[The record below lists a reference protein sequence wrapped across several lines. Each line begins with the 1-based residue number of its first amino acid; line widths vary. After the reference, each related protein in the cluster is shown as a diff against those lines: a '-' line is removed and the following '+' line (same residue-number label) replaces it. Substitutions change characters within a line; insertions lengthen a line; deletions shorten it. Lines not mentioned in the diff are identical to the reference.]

1 MFAVGQGR
9 VGLAAVFPRPLE
21 HGMVTDQRPLAVSM
35 GEPAGIGPDL
45 VAHAAAR
52 RADLGLPPFVAYG
65 DPALF
70 AARARRLGLALEV
83 EAGTPEAAA
92 AATPGRLVVVPAG
105 GPVADRP
112 GAAAPENAAAVI
124 EAIRHAVADTLAGRT
139 AAVVTAPIHK
149 ALLYAAGFE
158 FPGHTEFLA
167 TLAARAGVVPRAVM
181 MLADGDLRAVPAT
194 VHVPLRAVP
203 DLLTTDLLVDTGRI
217 VAGDLVR
224 RFRITAPKLAFTGL
238 NPHAGEGGAIG
249 REEIGTIAP
258 AVRRLEAEGIAAAG
272 PLSADTLF
280 HPPSWRRFDA
290 VIAMYHDQ
298 ALIPIKTVAFDRA
311 VNVTLGLPFVRTSPD
326 HGTAFDLAGTGRA
339 NPESFLAAI
348 RLAARLSAEP
358 RT

>member
-1 MFAVGQGR
+1 MA
-9 VGLAAVFPRPLE
+9 
-21 HGMVTDQRPLAVSM
+21 TDRRPLAVSM

-45 VAHAAAR
+45 IAHAAAH

-70 AARARRLGLALEV
+70 AARARRLGLAVEV
-83 EAGTPEAAA
+83 VAGAPDAAA
-92 AATPGRLVVVPAG
+92 SAPAGRLVVVPTGRAS
-105 GPVADRP
+105 ADRP
-112 GAAAPENAAAVI
+112 GDATAETAPAVI
-124 EAIRHAVADTLAGRT
+124 EAIRRAVADTLAGRT

-149 ALLYAAGFE
+149 ALLYGAGFE

-167 TLAARAGVVPRAVM
+167 TLAARNGAVPRAVM

-194 VHVPLRAVP
+194 VHVPLSAVP
-203 DLLTTDLLVDTGRI
+203 ALLTTDLLVETGRI
-217 VAGDLVR
+217 VAGDLAR
-224 RFRITAPKLAFTGL
+224 RFKISVPRLAFTGL

-249 REEIGTIAP
+249 REEIEIIAP

-339 NPESFLAAI
+339 NPASFFSALE
-348 RLAARLSAEP
+348 LAARLSSECAA
-358 RT
+358 